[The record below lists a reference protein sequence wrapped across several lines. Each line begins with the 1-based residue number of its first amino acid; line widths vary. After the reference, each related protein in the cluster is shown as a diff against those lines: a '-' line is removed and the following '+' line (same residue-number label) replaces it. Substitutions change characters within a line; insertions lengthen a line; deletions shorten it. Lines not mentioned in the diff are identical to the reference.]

1 MSASSLS
8 SLSTPAIGNVYLPA
22 SQIPSPCHGWVPAT
36 SSPCKGEAVRGRP
49 FPLPPHRV
57 WLPICSLIKSSQT
70 RNRISRWASE

>member
-8 SLSTPAIGNVYLPA
+8 SLSTPAIGNLYLPA
-22 SQIPSPCHGWVPAT
+22 SQIPSLVTAGACNV
-36 SSPCKGEAVRGRP
+36 SPLQRGSREGQP
-49 FPLPPHRV
+49 FTLTPHRV